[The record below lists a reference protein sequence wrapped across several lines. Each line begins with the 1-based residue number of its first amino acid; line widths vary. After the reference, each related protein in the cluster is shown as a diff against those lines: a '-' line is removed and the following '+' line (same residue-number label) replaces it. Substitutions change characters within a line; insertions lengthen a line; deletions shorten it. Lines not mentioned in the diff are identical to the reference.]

1 MQYLTYKNKLE
12 TSTKNLSADDLKS
25 SLPMCMVKEIL
36 YYSNMSILQ
45 ALFIKVDSGNFMRD
59 LAFTLRLE
67 VFMPEENII
76 ERGTKI

>member
-1 MQYLTYKNKLE
+1 
-12 TSTKNLSADDLKS
+12 
-25 SLPMCMVKEIL
+25 MCMVKEIL

-76 ERGTKI
+76 ERGIKI